1 VDIGADPAAV
11 GVLALA
17 RRTAISREVPVN
29 APPPLLQTL
38 PARPRIAV
46 FRALQLGDM
55 LCSVP
60 ALAALR
66 AALPAAHVTLIGLP
80 WARRFA
86 ERFGVLIDDFLVFP
100 GASGFPEQT
109 DSSPQ
114 TRAAFFAATRARRF
128 DLAIQMHGSGERSN
142 IIVTMLGAHRDAGF
156 CMHPPQT
163 DVRRFMRWPD
173 TLAEAERL
181 TQLIYF
187 LGAPPLRGHVP
198 FPLHTGDYSEC
209 SGLFARNGID
219 PERLI
224 CVHPGARFQ
233 SRRWPAA
240 RFAMVADALAAEHWQ
255 IALTGTAAEAPLTAA
270 VRLKSACRPL
280 DLAGATSLGGLAVLL
295 KCARLLI
302 CNDTGV
308 SHLAAAVGAR
318 SVVIACGSDARR
330 WAPRDRSRHRV
341 LAAYP
346 RCRPCMHD
354 VCPIAHPCAAA
365 ITPRQVVDAAHL
377 QLGASAR
384 RQAKAA

>member
-1 VDIGADPAAV
+1 MNETP
-11 GVLALA
+11 
-17 RRTAISREVPVN
+17 R
-29 APPPLLQTL
+29 LLQTL

-86 ERFGVLIDDFLVFP
+86 ERFGVLIDDFLAFP
-100 GASGFPEQT
+100 GAPGFPEQT

-114 TRAAFFAATRARRF
+114 TRAAFFAAARTRRF
-128 DLAIQMHGSGERSN
+128 DLAIQMHGSGERSSA
-142 IIVTMLGAHRDAGF
+142 IVTMLGARHDAGF
-156 CMHPPQT
+156 CIRPPQT
-163 DVRRFMRWPD
+163 DVRHFMRWPD
-173 TLAEAERL
+173 TLPEAERL
-181 TQLIYF
+181 TELIHF
-187 LGAPPLRGHVP
+187 LGAPPLCRHVP
-198 FPLHTGDYSEC
+198 FPLHAGDYSEC

-224 CVHPGARFQ
+224 CVHPGARFE

-255 IALTGTAAEAPLTAA
+255 IALTGTAAEALLTAA

-280 DLAGATSLGGLAVLL
+280 DLTGATSLGGLAVLL

-330 WAPRDRSRHRV
+330 WAPQDRSLHRT

-346 RCRPCMHD
+346 RCRPCMHEI
-354 VCPIAHPCAAA
+354 CPIAHPCATA
-365 ITPRQVVDAAHL
+365 ITPRQVIDAARL
-377 QLGASAR
+377 QLGASAGR
-384 RQAKAA
+384 RAKAA